1 MKYIVMLSDGMAGR
15 PLAEIDGMTTLE
27 AADTPMLDRLSG
39 DSEIGLASM
48 VPEGMA
54 PGSDTAN
61 LAVMGYDPKIYYTGR
76 SPLEALS
83 IGVNMVDT
91 DVSFRCNIVT
101 LSEEECAYEERTII
115 DHSSDEI
122 STEDAAVLVEALK
135 EGLQKEGYEFYV
147 GTSYRHLLIQA
158 NGEMVDLVPPH
169 DVLTQRI
176 GAYLP
181 SDKVLR
187 EMMEK
192 SFGILN
198 HHPLNEERRAKGLR
212 PANSAWFWGAGKKP
226 ALTSFEA
233 QTGKKGVMISAV
245 DLLKGIAVGASM
257 DKVIVE
263 GANGGLHTNYEG
275 KAKAAL
281 KALTEDGYDF
291 AYIHVEAPDEM
302 GHQGSM
308 KDKIKAIENIDEK
321 VIKLVVEELE
331 AKNID
336 FRLLVLPDHPTP
348 IEVRTHTGDP
358 VPYLLYDST
367 KKVEG
372 QEFYNEKTASQTGI
386 YWKDGHQLMG
396 HLLEEKVC

>member
-1 MKYIVMLSDGMAGR
+1 
-15 PLAEIDGMTTLE
+15 MTTLE
-27 AADTPMLDRLSG
+27 ASDTPVLDRLAKTA
-39 DSEIGLASM
+39 EIGLASM

-83 IGVNMVDT
+83 IGVDMANT

-101 LSEEECAYEERTII
+101 VSEEDCAYEDRTII

-122 STEDAAVLVEALK
+122 STEDAAVLVDALK
-135 EGLQKEGYEFYV
+135 AGLKRDGYEFYV

-158 NGEMVDLVPPH
+158 NGEMIDLVPPH

-176 GAYLP
+176 GEHLP
-181 SDKVLR
+181 KDQVLR

-192 SFGILN
+192 SFDILN

-257 DKVIVE
+257 DNVIVE

-281 KALTEDGYDF
+281 KALTENNYDF

-308 KDKIKAIENIDEK
+308 TDKIKAIENIDEK
-321 VIKLVVEELE
+321 VIRLVVEELE
-331 AKNID
+331 EKNIE

-367 KKVEG
+367 KQVEG

-386 YWKDGHQLMG
+386 YWKDGYQLMG
-396 HLLEEKVC
+396 HLLEEEVC

>member
-15 PLAEIDGMTTLE
+15 PLAEIGGMTTLE
-27 AADTPMLDRLSG
+27 AAKTPVLDRLAKV
-39 DSEIGLASM
+39 SEIGLASM

-83 IGVNMVDT
+83 IGVDMAET

-101 LSEEECAYEERTII
+101 LSEEECDYEDRTII

-122 STEDAAVLVEALK
+122 STEDAAILLEALK
-135 EGLQKEGYEFYV
+135 EGLKREGYEFYV

-158 NGEMVDLVPPH
+158 NGKIIDLVPPH

-176 GAYLP
+176 GEHLP
-181 SDKVLR
+181 TDKILR

-192 SFGILN
+192 SFEILN
-198 HHPLNEERRAKGLR
+198 HHPLNEERRAKGLH

-233 QTGKKGVMISAV
+233 QTGKRGVMISAV

-257 DKVIVE
+257 DRVIVD

-281 KALTEDGYDF
+281 KALTEEDYDF

-308 KDKIKAIENIDEK
+308 TDKIKAIENIDEK
-321 VIKLVVEELE
+321 VIELVVEELE
-331 AKNID
+331 AKNIP

-367 KKVEG
+367 KQTCG

-386 YWKDGHQLMG
+386 YWKDGYQLMG
-396 HLLEEKVC
+396 HLLEEEVC

>member
-15 PLAEIDGMTTLE
+15 PLEKIHGMTTLE
-27 AADTPMLDRLSG
+27 AAKTPVIDRLAKT
-39 DSEIGLASM
+39 SEIGLASM

-83 IGVNMVDT
+83 IGVDMADT

-101 LSEEECAYEERTII
+101 LSEEDCAYEDRTII

-122 STEDAAVLVEALK
+122 STEDASVLVDVLK
-135 EGLQKEGYEFYV
+135 EGLKREGYEFYV

-158 NGEMVDLVPPH
+158 NGEMIDLVPPH

-176 GAYLP
+176 GEHLP
-181 SDKVLR
+181 KDQVLR

-192 SFGILN
+192 SFEILN
-198 HHPLNEERRAKGLR
+198 HHPLNEARRAKGLR

-257 DKVIVE
+257 DNVIVE

-275 KAKAAL
+275 KAFAAL
-281 KALTEDGYDF
+281 KALTEENYDF

-308 KDKIKAIENIDEK
+308 IDKIKAIENIDEK
-321 VIKLVVEELE
+321 VLKLVVEELE

-367 KKVEG
+367 KQVEG

-386 YWKDGHQLMG
+386 YWKDGYQLMG
-396 HLLEEKVC
+396 HLLEEDVC